1 MKKYIL
7 LGLVFF
13 IELVCYSQISFN
25 MNGKQYIVN
34 GQLVCSYTDKTLD
47 HHKEVDCW
55 VDASTDTLVYCEL
68 RMYSDGV
75 EYLMFW
81 RYKVAIKDLALD
93 KTNIF
98 DTDVLEKDKKL
109 FNLHL
114 YTHNFE
120 EKTITEMFNKY
131 GNYTKTIGGMLTI
144 VCNTKETATAI
155 LNQLKGK

>member
-1 MKKYIL
+1 MKKYL
-7 LGLVFF
+7 LFGFVFF
-13 IELVCYSQISFN
+13 VQVACYSQVSFN
-25 MNGKQYIVN
+25 MYGKQYIVN

-47 HHKEVDCW
+47 RHKEVDCW
-55 VDASTDTLVYCEL
+55 VDASTDTLIYCEL

-109 FNLHL
+109 VNLHL
-114 YTHNFE
+114 YTRNFE
-120 EKTITEMFNKY
+120 EKTITEMYNKY
-131 GNYTKTIGGMLTI
+131 CNYTRSKGGMLTI
-144 VCNTKETATAI
+144 VCNTKEMATTI